1 MQALVYTAPRAVE
14 VRDWPEPRPGYG
26 EVLVQV
32 HAAGLCGSDLHGFL
46 GHSKIRVP
54 PMVMGHEF
62 AGEIVELGPGV
73 ERLAVGDRVTV
84 QPLVGCGHCAQCLSG
99 YPNACADR
107 RLMGGHLQGA
117 FAQRIAAPQQLVY
130 RLPNHVSYA
139 QAAMVEPLANGMHM
153 ARLAP
158 ASYQDVVVIGAGTL
172 GLMTL
177 QAYKAT
183 GARRVVVLDRAADRL
198 AVATRLGADATG
210 NTADSD
216 AGAVVSGALAGA
228 QPSIVV
234 DAVGHTVT
242 RQQALAL
249 VAPRG
254 TVVLLGLAEA
264 ESSLDFLSAINREVR
279 LQCSYGSRDED
290 FRDALNLIADGRAD
304 VTSWV
309 EPMRLDQ
316 GQETFTRLVDDPR
329 GLVKAVFMI
338 DGA

>member
-1 MQALVYTAPRAVE
+1 MQALVYTAPRSVE
-14 VRDWPEPRPGYG
+14 VQEWPEPRPAYG

-73 ERLAVGDRVTV
+73 ERLAIGDRVTV
-84 QPLVGCGHCAQCLSG
+84 QPLVGCGHCMLCLSG
-99 YPNACADR
+99 YANACPDR

-117 FAQRIAAPQQLVY
+117 FAQRIAAPQHLVY
-130 RLPNHVSYA
+130 PLPEQVSYA

-153 ARLAP
+153 AHLAP
-158 ASYQDVVVIGAGTL
+158 APYEDVVVIGAGAL

-177 QAYKAT
+177 QAYRAT
-183 GARRVVVLDRAADRL
+183 GARRIVVLDRATDRME
-198 AVATRLGADATG
+198 VARRLGADATVDPASG
-210 NTADSD
+210 D
-216 AGAVVSGALAGA
+216 AGESVRAAFDGARPAV
-228 QPSIVV
+228 VV

-242 RQQALAL
+242 RRQALDL

-264 ESSLDFLSAINREVR
+264 ESSLDILSAINREIR

-309 EPMRLDQ
+309 EPVRLDQ
-316 GQETFTRLVDDPR
+316 GQDTFTRLVDDPR
-329 GLVKAVFMI
+329 GLVKAVFVI
-338 DGA
+338 DA

>member
-1 MQALVYTAPRAVE
+1 
-14 VRDWPEPRPGYG
+14 
-26 EVLVQV
+26 
-32 HAAGLCGSDLHGFL
+32 
-46 GHSKIRVP
+46 
-54 PMVMGHEF
+54 
-62 AGEIVELGPGV
+62 
-73 ERLAVGDRVTV
+73 
-84 QPLVGCGHCAQCLSG
+84 
-99 YPNACADR
+99 
-107 RLMGGHLQGA
+107 MGGHLQGA

-198 AVATRLGADATG
+198 AVAANLGADATG
-210 NTADSD
+210 NTAESD
-216 AGAVVSGALAGA
+216 AAAVVSAALNGA
-228 QPSIVV
+228 QPPIVV

-264 ESSLDFLSAINREVR
+264 ESSLDFLSAINHEVR

-309 EPMRLDQ
+309 EHMRLDQ